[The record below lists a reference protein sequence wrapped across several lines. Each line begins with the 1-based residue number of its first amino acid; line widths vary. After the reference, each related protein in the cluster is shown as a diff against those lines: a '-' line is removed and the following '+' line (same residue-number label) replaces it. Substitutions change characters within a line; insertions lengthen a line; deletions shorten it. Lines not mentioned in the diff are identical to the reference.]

1 MLYSGRRVPSRTTST
16 KRLTGLMWDLISKS
30 PRTHFI
36 LVIMLTSDRCS
47 RSGPPFYRSTLWI
60 FHISWTR
67 PWAVPSVVP
76 FFRFIF
82 SHCGRHNGARCKY
95 FEPFRSNRFLIPLLF
110 SCDKIDIFEVTWR
123 FFFWWLFDFTEWIR
137 QCLKSHFHEVKT
149 RDIVQKPRPIITGT
163 IKRTVRFYHRFT
175 AKLK

>member
-95 FEPFRSNRFLIPLLF
+95 FEPFRSNRFLILLLF
-110 SCDKIDIFEVTWR
+110 SCDKIDIVEVTLQ
-123 FFFWWLFDFTEWIR
+123 FVFDDYLTLLNECDNVLTPTKNR
-137 QCLKSHFHEVKT
+137 TSTKSKQEISS
-149 RDIVQKPRPIITGT
+149 RSLDQ
-163 IKRTVRFYHRFT
+163 
-175 AKLK
+175 